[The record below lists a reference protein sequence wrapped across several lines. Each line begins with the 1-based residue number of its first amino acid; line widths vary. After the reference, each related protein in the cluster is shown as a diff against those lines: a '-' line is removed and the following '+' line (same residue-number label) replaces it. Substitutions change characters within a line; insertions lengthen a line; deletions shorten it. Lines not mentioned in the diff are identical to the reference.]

1 MVVQNSVFLPHK
13 SIIRKTM
20 TALQM
25 NAELFRSLGVIAED
39 EGLMA
44 KAVKYLKRLAAKKED
59 PTLLTREEF
68 YANIEKAEQ
77 ELAEGKGITMLPGES
92 LEDLLERVG

>member
-59 PTLLTREEF
+59 STLLTREEF
-68 YANIEKAEQ
+68 FANIEKAEQ
-77 ELAEGKGITMLPGES
+77 ELADGKGITFTNLDEMNAW
-92 LEDLLERVG
+92 LEAI

>member
-1 MVVQNSVFLPHK
+1 
-13 SIIRKTM
+13 M

>member
-1 MVVQNSVFLPHK
+1 
-13 SIIRKTM
+13 M

-44 KAVKYLKRLAAKKED
+44 KAVKYLKRLAAKKKD

-68 YANIEKAEQ
+68 FANIEKAEQ
-77 ELAEGKGITMLPGES
+77 ELAEGKGITFTNLDEMNAW
-92 LEDLLERVG
+92 LEAI

>member
-59 PTLLTREEF
+59 STLLTREEF
-68 YANIEKAEQ
+68 FANIEKAEQ
-77 ELAEGKGITMLPGES
+77 ELAEGKGITFTNLDEMNAW
-92 LEDLLERVG
+92 LEAI

>member
-1 MVVQNSVFLPHK
+1 
-13 SIIRKTM
+13 M

-68 YANIEKAEQ
+68 FANIEKAEQ